1 MIFSLENHSFKY
13 ELEKIARLFLPFEK
27 FQFVENANRTEEG
40 IFTVLTDN
48 GEAEIYVNIGGQVD
62 VKKVSVKDLDEK
74 GIELKMAVM
83 LFDIL
88 KKQTGYNSPWGIV
101 TGIRPAKLMTRLAED
116 SSFLEAE
123 KYFRETLLVSDEK
136 IKLCSQCAKSE
147 EEIIG
152 MSTADS
158 FDLYISIPFCPS
170 RCSYCSFVSHSV
182 EQAKIL
188 IPQYIDLLSK
198 EIEQT
203 AEIAKKLSLKLRT
216 VYIGGGTPTSIN
228 EEQLEKIVSAVKKNF
243 DLSDIWE
250 YTVEA
255 GRPDTVTLEKLD
267 VLKKGGVTRISIN
280 PQTMNNEIL
289 TKIGRRHTAE
299 QTVKAFKLAREVG
312 FDNINMDL
320 IAGLPN
326 EDAESFKNTIKK
338 ILELNPESV
347 TVHSLAMKRA
357 SNLTKA
363 NMQFVAEQGG
373 IAAEMQG
380 YGYEK
385 LLNNGYLP
393 YYMYKQSKTVGNLE
407 NVGYSKKGFECLY
420 NVFIMDETHTVL
432 GCGASAV
439 TKLKSPYKNK
449 IERIFNYKYPYEY
462 INDFETII
470 QRKKG
475 IFEFYELYCQR
486 DK

>member
-48 GEAEIYVNIGGQVD
+48 GEAEIYFNIGGQVD

-228 EEQLEKIVSAVKKNF
+228 EEQLEKIVSAVKKILICRIFGNTQ
-243 DLSDIWE
+243 LK
-250 YTVEA
+250 
-255 GRPDTVTLEKLD
+255 RD
-267 VLKKGGVTRISIN
+267 VL
-280 PQTMNNEIL
+280 IL
-289 TKIGRRHTAE
+289 
-299 QTVKAFKLAREVG
+299 
-312 FDNINMDL
+312 
-320 IAGLPN
+320 
-326 EDAESFKNTIKK
+326 
-338 ILELNPESV
+338 
-347 TVHSLAMKRA
+347 
-357 SNLTKA
+357 
-363 NMQFVAEQGG
+363 
-373 IAAEMQG
+373 
-380 YGYEK
+380 
-385 LLNNGYLP
+385 
-393 YYMYKQSKTVGNLE
+393 
-407 NVGYSKKGFECLY
+407 
-420 NVFIMDETHTVL
+420 
-432 GCGASAV
+432 
-439 TKLKSPYKNK
+439 
-449 IERIFNYKYPYEY
+449 
-462 INDFETII
+462 
-470 QRKKG
+470 
-475 IFEFYELYCQR
+475 
-486 DK
+486 